1 MQLKGYSSSMLTIPS
16 HFVRAIVSGAERY
29 GINSAELL
37 QEQAISSK
45 VLQEEDG
52 IVHAMQFVSL
62 LQRIWETS
70 QDEYIGMTEHRC
82 IPGHFAL
89 MVRYVCQFDSV
100 EALLTEMVRYFNTT
114 REDVSLSLSNN
125 QQSIGLHVTLKNPEL
140 DIEHYLIKFIMTT
153 LHRFICWITGQR
165 IILDQVSFDYPQ
177 PAQYSTY
184 PILFPC
190 QLHFEQAS
198 NAFYFSSQYLSLPL
212 VRDWPEIKEFLKNSP
227 ADMLLIPGSDNRYST
242 RIKSQLLEQQRAG
255 RGIPDFNA
263 VASELCISTPTLRRK
278 LQAEN
283 TSFQVIKDTIRR
295 DLAIDKLVRERLPIA
310 SIGEQLG
317 FIEPASFTR
326 AFKQW
331 TGVSPG
337 EYRLGAR

>member
-1 MQLKGYSSSMLTIPS
+1 MLTIPS
-16 HFVRAIVSGAERY
+16 HFVRSIVRGAERY
-29 GINSAELL
+29 GASPADLL
-37 QEQAISSK
+37 QEQGISPK
-45 VLQEEDG
+45 IFQEEGG

-62 LQRIWETS
+62 LQRVWETT
-70 QDEYIGMTEHRC
+70 QDEYIGMTAHRC

-89 MVRYVCQFDSV
+89 MVRYVCQFNSV
-100 EALLTEMVRYFNTT
+100 EALLTEIVRYFNTT
-114 REDVSLSLSNN
+114 REDVQLSISSE
-125 QQSIGLHVTLKNPEL
+125 QEKIGLHLELKNPEL
-140 DIEHYLIKFIMTT
+140 DIDHYLVKFMMTT

-165 IILDQVSFDYPQ
+165 IILDQVSFNYPQ
-177 PAQYSTY
+177 PEQCSTY

-190 QLHFEQAS
+190 LLKFDQAS
-198 NAFYFSSQYLSLPL
+198 NAFYFNTHHLALPL
-212 VRDWPEIKEFLKNSP
+212 VRDWPETKVFLKNSP
-227 ADMLLIPGSDNRYST
+227 ADMILIPGSDNRYST
-242 RIKSQLLEQQRAG
+242 RIKSQLLEQQRSG
-255 RGIPDFNA
+255 RGIPDFNT
-263 VASELCISTPTLRRK
+263 VASKLCISMPTLRRK

-283 TSFQVIKDTIRR
+283 TSFQLIKDTIRR

>member
-1 MQLKGYSSSMLTIPS
+1 MLTIPS
-16 HFVRAIVSGAERY
+16 HFVRAIVQGADRH

-45 VLQEEDG
+45 ILQEEDG
-52 IVHAMQFVSL
+52 LVHGSQFVSL

-70 QDEYIGMTEHRC
+70 QDEYIGMTDSRC

-89 MVRYVCQFDSV
+89 MVRYVCQFHSV
-100 EALLTEMVRYFNTT
+100 EALLNEMVRYFNTT
-114 REDVSLSLSNN
+114 REDVSLSVSSD
-125 QQSIGLHVTLKNPEL
+125 QQTVALHVKLKNPEL
-140 DIEHYLIKFIMTT
+140 DIEHYLVKFMMTT

-177 PAQYSTY
+177 PAQHSTY
-184 PILFPC
+184 PLLFPC
-190 QLHFEQAS
+190 SLSFEQSS
-198 NAFYFSSQYLSLPL
+198 NAFYFSTQYLALPL
-212 VRDWPEIKEFLKNSP
+212 VRGWPEIKEFLKNSP
-227 ADMLLIPGSDNRYST
+227 ADILLIPGSDNRYST
-242 RIKSQLLEQQRAG
+242 RIKGQLLEQQRAG

-278 LQAEN
+278 LQAEH

-337 EYRLGAR
+337 EYRLGVR